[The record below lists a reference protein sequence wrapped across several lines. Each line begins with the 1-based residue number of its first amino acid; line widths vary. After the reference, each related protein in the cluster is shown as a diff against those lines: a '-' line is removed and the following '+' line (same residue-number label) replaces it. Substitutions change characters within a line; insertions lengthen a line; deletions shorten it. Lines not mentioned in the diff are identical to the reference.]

1 MFYHTLCIMY
11 YLHLVEYKKLLENL
25 IGFNAGNVFWASF
38 AFFCIFI
45 FVGDNI
51 LQKFFPELNDLKQFF
66 KLSICF

>member
-1 MFYHTLCIMY
+1 MHCALSTFGRLQ
-11 YLHLVEYKKLLENL
+11 ENL
-25 IGFNAGNVFWASF
+25 DNLIAFNAGNVFWASF
-38 AFFCIFI
+38 AFFCI